1 MHIENIIR
9 KLDLVT
15 LTIFQSVCDEKSLS
29 KAAEKNMIALSAA
42 SKRLTDLEHLIG
54 TKLFIRDGKGMQ
66 ITPAGESLL
75 YHCRTILDSVY
86 KASVELEEY
95 KVLMNPLMILVK
107 IIKLRW
113 IHILSYDQM

>member
-1 MHIENIIR
+1 
-9 KLDLVT
+9 
-15 LTIFQSVCDEKSLS
+15 
-29 KAAEKNMIALSAA
+29 MIALSAA

-95 KVLMNPLMILVK
+95 KVGIKGFVRLQANLSTIIQFYPKAYILLLLK
-107 IIKLRW
+107 TLKLK
-113 IHILSYDQM
+113 LNLKNALV